1 MKMDQPSRSP
11 ENAALWFIKLIAG
24 GLVFF
29 FLIIHFIVNHLVAPG
44 GLLTFSDVVEFYQNP
59 FVLLMEGAFLAVVLI
74 HAILGIRSIILDLNP
89 SIGLIRI
96 LDKAF
101 IIFGVIA
108 FTYGIWLLIVVSGM
122 GV

>member
-1 MKMDQPSRSP
+1 MKIENPSRSP

-24 GLVFF
+24 GLVFW
-29 FLIIHFIVNHLVAPG
+29 FLSIHFVVNHLVAPG
-44 GLLTFSDVVEFYQNP
+44 GLLTFKDVVDFYQNP

-96 LDKAF
+96 LDKVFIFSGGIAF
-101 IIFGVIA
+101 I
-108 FTYGIWLLIVVSGM
+108 YGIWLLIVVSGM